1 MVSSNQKDRSMIEQ
15 GWSVAIKR
23 KDGTEFL
30 ASGGNGILPTVFHKR
45 NRNYAVGMKKNLK
58 GHLLDCR
65 VVPVSY
71 TIPEIIL
78 VKPKKRKN
86 S

>member
-1 MVSSNQKDRSMIEQ
+1 MVSRNKKDRSMIER

-45 NRNYAVGMKKNLK
+45 NRKSAVVMKKGLK
-58 GHLLDCR
+58 GHGFDCR

-71 TIPEIIL
+71 TIPYCAEED
-78 VKPKKRKN
+78 R
-86 S
+86 